1 MAYQTESKNMF
12 SEENNTQET
21 STNAITNKLSI
32 NVEESSVD
40 IIALTPSNS
49 PVFGLKELVPKIT
62 EKSFSF
68 PKLSSTKLSKKE
80 SKELKNKS
88 IKFVVATSYNQT
100 RNTNQQTIHQPNAR
114 TGAFNVLQNKQQMAT
129 KLQFTQPCKYLK
141 QDDQGVWTACFR
153 EVCTFAHSLDEYK
166 CPPCQFDKNCRF
178 RYGRYNNQGVLDKQ
192 AACRFKHGNET
203 VEQWCNRIQKPLP
216 HLPQTNEETR
226 KPKKE
231 ESLDKEPL
239 DCPQEE
245 RRIPMHKPIVHPLV
259 RKNKVRSA
267 SFELEHPR
275 KEKTNRYTSDSE
287 SESDYKSRKRRE
299 RKNNKQPERI
309 VRVPTEA
316 LAKMALTSLFEQGVF
331 NVKVVIE

>member
-1 MAYQTESKNMF
+1 MAYQTNSKNMF
-12 SEENNTQET
+12 YLIGEETDTQEI
-21 STNAITNKLSI
+21 SKNAQD
-32 NVEESSVD
+32 NVKD
-40 IIALTPSNS
+40 AKYI
-49 PVFGLKELVPKIT
+49 
-62 EKSFSF
+62 
-68 PKLSSTKLSKKE
+68 
-80 SKELKNKS
+80 KNKTT
-88 IKFVVATSYNQT
+88 KFIVATSYNQT
-100 RNTNQQTIHQPNAR
+100 RNTNRPQTGYQPNAR
-114 TGAFNVLQNKQQMAT
+114 TGAFNSLENKQQMAT
-129 KLQFTQPCKYLK
+129 KLQFTQPCKHLK
-141 QDDQGVWTACFR
+141 QDAQGVWTACFR

-216 HLPQTNEETR
+216 HLPQTNEQTR

-245 RRIPMHKPIVHPLV
+245 RRIPMHKPIVYPLV
-259 RKNKVRSA
+259 RKNKVMST

-316 LAKMALTSLFEQGVF
+316 LAKMALTSLFEKGVF